1 MVHHQNKAI
10 REGDNP
16 DLTAERVTGT
26 FDTHSMAA
34 QIYNSEAHARR
45 RREITEII
53 AKRPE
58 LHDTKPFPF
67 MTREEKILESSRKLT
82 LITKHMNEIIEPNNS
97 NEMFH
102 LNNEVLGIEGHPMAL
117 HGIMFIPALTAQA
130 SEEQQKKWLTRAIN
144 REIVGTYAQTELGHG
159 TNLQNLETTAT
170 YDVATQEFVLH
181 TPTITGLKWWPGNLG
196 KSSNYAVVVALMFIK
211 GKNYGPHTFMVPLR
225 DEKTHQPLKGITIG
239 DIGPKIAYNV
249 TDNGFLGF
257 DHYRIPRTNLL
268 MRHTRVEPDG
278 TYVKPPHAKINY
290 SAMVHV
296 RSHMITGQAIMLSYA
311 LTIATRYSS
320 VRRQGQIDTTQ
331 PEVKV
336 LEYQT
341 QQHRLFPYIAR
352 AYAFVFAG
360 AETVKL
366 YERVLEEVATGN
378 VSLMAD
384 LHALTSGLKSVVSHY
399 TAQGI
404 EQARMA
410 CGGHGYSQASYMSE
424 IFGVAVGGCTYEGE
438 NMVMLL
444 QLARYLV
451 KSASL
456 VKTGQSSKLGPLVAY
471 LGAKSDSTSLIDRTP
486 TTGFAEY
493 VKTFQHI
500 ARRQTL
506 KAADKFFGLM
516 EKGEKRP
523 IAWNKSSVELNRASR
538 LHTRLYIVEAFVRR
552 VEEVADPRLKEVLTD
567 LLHLHVN
574 YELLDMSTYALEDG
588 FVSSSQLDY
597 VRDQLYF
604 YLAKIRPNAVSL
616 VDSWEFS
623 DQELRSV
630 LGRRDGHVYENLF
643 AWAKASP
650 LNKTDVLPSVD
661 KYLKPLME
669 SARASKL

>member
-1 MVHHQNKAI
+1 
-10 REGDNP
+10 
-16 DLTAERVTGT
+16 
-26 FDTHSMAA
+26 MAA
-34 QIYNSEAHARR
+34 QIYSGEKYASR
-45 RREITEII
+45 RREISANL

-58 LHDTKPFPF
+58 FHDSKPLPF

-82 LITKHMNEIIEPNNS
+82 LISKHMNEIIDPSDKRELY
-97 NEMFH
+97 H
-102 LNNEVLGIEGHPMAL
+102 LNCEVLGIEGNPMAL
-117 HGIMFIPALTAQA
+117 HGDMFIPALTAQA
-130 SEEQQKKWLTRAIN
+130 SDEQQEKWLSRALR
-144 REIVGTYAQTELGHG
+144 REIIGTYAQTELGHG
-159 TNLQNLETTAT
+159 TNLRKLETIAT
-170 YDVATQEFVLH
+170 YDVDTQEFVLH
-181 TPTITGLKWWPGNLG
+181 TPQITALKWWPGNLG
-196 KSSNYAVVVALMFIK
+196 KSSNYAVVVALMIIK
-211 GKNYGPHTFMVPLR
+211 GKNYGPQTFMVPLR

-239 DIGPKIAYNV
+239 DIGPKLAYNIV
-249 TDNGFLGF
+249 DNGFLGF

-278 TYVKPPHAKINY
+278 TFVKPPHAKINY

-296 RSHMITGQAIMLSYA
+296 RSYMITGQAIMLAYA

-341 QQHRLFPYIAR
+341 QQHRLFPSIAR

-360 AETVKL
+360 AETVRL
-366 YERVLEEVATGN
+366 YERVLQEVETGN

-384 LHALTSGLKSVVSHY
+384 LHALTSGLKSVVTHQ

-410 CGGHGYSQASYMSE
+410 CGGHGYSQASYISE

-438 NMVMLL
+438 NLVMLQ

-451 KSASL
+451 KSAGL
-456 VKTGQSSKLGPLVAY
+456 VQAGQSSKLGPLVAY

-486 TTGFAEY
+486 TPGFAEY

-500 ARRQTL
+500 ARKQTL
-506 KAADKFFGLM
+506 KAAQKLFGFM
-516 EKGEKRP
+516 EKGDTREV
-523 IAWNKSSVELNRASR
+523 AWNKSTVELNRASR

-567 LLHLHVN
+567 LLRLHVN
-574 YELLDMSTYALEDG
+574 YELLDVAAYALEDG
-588 FVSSSQLDY
+588 FLSSSQLDY
-597 VRDQLYF
+597 IREQLYF

-623 DQELRSV
+623 DRELRSV
-630 LGRRDGHVYENLF
+630 LGRRDGNVYENLF